1 MAAVWF
7 INDTSPYTSPYA
19 RGYVEGYKDAMKK
32 YKMNMKLKTNLMIL
46 RMKNIYKNKKYQKI
60 KYQMNLKI

>member
-1 MAAVWF
+1 MSEAIAFMAGTIAMAVVWF

-32 YKMNMKLKTNLMIL
+32 H
-46 RMKNIYKNKKYQKI
+46 KKKEVTE
-60 KYQMNLKI
+60 

>member
-1 MAAVWF
+1 MEQEGDGMSEAIAFIVGAIAMAAVWF

-32 YKMNMKLKTNLMIL
+32 H
-46 RMKNIYKNKKYQKI
+46 KKSEVTE
-60 KYQMNLKI
+60 

>member
-1 MAAVWF
+1 MSEAIAFIVGAIAMAAVWF

-32 YKMNMKLKTNLMIL
+32 H
-46 RMKNIYKNKKYQKI
+46 KNSEVTE
-60 KYQMNLKI
+60 